1 MRLFTRKTNHRCT
14 ALCILIALMLCLL
27 AAVPAAVS
35 AEEMSKPEYSKFSD
49 LDGKTVGMLTGA
61 PFEDLIKSRAPGVKE
76 FQYFGAKADMQM
88 ALKNGSLLLYRRC

>member
-1 MRLFTRKTNHRCT
+1 MHCPVLSDRPD
-14 ALCILIALMLCLL
+14 AMPAS
-27 AAVPAAVS
+27 AVPAAVS

-76 FQYFGAKADMQM
+76 FQYFGAKADMQDVI
-88 ALKNGSLLLYRRC
+88 